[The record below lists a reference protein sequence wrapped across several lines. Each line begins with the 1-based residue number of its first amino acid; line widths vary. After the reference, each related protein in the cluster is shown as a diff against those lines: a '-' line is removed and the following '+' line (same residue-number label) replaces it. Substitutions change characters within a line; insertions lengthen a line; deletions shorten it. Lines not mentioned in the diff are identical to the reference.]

1 MEKESIILV
10 KSFDYG
16 VRIFNLYKW
25 LIEKHRI
32 YSVADQI
39 LRSGTSIGA
48 NVEEATGGFS
58 KKEFAAKIGIA
69 YKEARE
75 TRYWLRILN
84 AGGCLEEKLF
94 NSLLFDCEELIKIL
108 SSIQMTTR
116 RNLINDQKKP
126 KDPYS

>member
-1 MEKESIILV
+1 MEKESIILT
-10 KSFDYG
+10 KSFDFG

-25 LIEKHRI
+25 LLEKHKI

-75 TRYWLRILN
+75 TKYWLRILY
-84 AGGCLEEKLF
+84 AGGCLEDKQFQSLF
-94 NSLLFDCEELIKIL
+94 SDCKELVKIL

-116 RNLINDQKKP
+116 QNILKEQKKS
-126 KDPYS
+126 KE